1 MTSVYQGLARFGGH
15 IRKSG
20 GQALGTRL
28 VNTVSDLVQLLHWD
42 LFVLSSATPCPV
54 GIASV
59 RFPTHIASPFYNIE
73 QCDLIPHNESNAFTR
88 Q

>member
-28 VNTVSDLVQLLHWD
+28 DYNKIVKMISKEDFETGMRNNNSETIKYFTVEDV
-42 LFVLSSATPCPV
+42 
-54 GIASV
+54 
-59 RFPTHIASPFYNIE
+59 Y
-73 QCDLIPHNESNAFTR
+73 
-88 Q
+88 